1 MRRFSVPF
9 DTGSVEDR
17 IADLRQ
23 RLDALVEEQI
33 NPALSR
39 AGSRA
44 QDLASQLG
52 SSTRSEAQQVATMVR
67 DRPVA
72 TIAVA
77 VGIGFLLAKLLKR

>member
-1 MRRFSVPF
+1 MPRFSVPF
-9 DTGSVEDR
+9 DTNSIEDR

-33 NPALSR
+33 HPALSR
-39 AGSRA
+39 AGNRA

-52 SSTRSEAQQVATMVR
+52 STTRNEAQHVAGVLR

-77 VGIGFLLAKLLKR
+77 VGVGFLLAKLLKR